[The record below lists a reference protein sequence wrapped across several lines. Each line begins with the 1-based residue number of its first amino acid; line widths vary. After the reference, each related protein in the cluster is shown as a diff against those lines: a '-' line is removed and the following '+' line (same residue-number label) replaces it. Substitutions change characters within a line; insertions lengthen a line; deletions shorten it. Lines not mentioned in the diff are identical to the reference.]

1 MTIKAKIPTTKKYVA
16 GILQNGSIR
25 VSKPQFEIKPA
36 VSLSN
41 LSDAISADAENDEAL
56 IYSVSSGKFIPTDIT
71 DIREEITT
79 INRVVGGNF

>member
-1 MTIKAKIPTTKKYVA
+1 MTIKAKVKTTQTITSSLA
-16 GILQNGSIR
+16 ETTRIR
-25 VSKPQFEIKPA
+25 LSSPAFEIKPA
-36 VSLSN
+36 VSLAN

-56 IYSVSSGKFIPTDIT
+56 VYSTTSRKFIPTDIT